1 MKLEKKLKIII
12 TVVLIISIL
21 GLNRIFTGTTK
32 NKTVETIVEKVYPVK
47 VNRIS
52 REENIERIRYIGILQ
67 PEIIRKKT
75 FNTIGEIEKIYVEEG
90 QKIKIGDKLVKL
102 NTDEVDKDLNSQR
115 QIMLEAKAKK
125 DKAYKETEAARI
137 EYESLS
143 AEPNQEEIDM
153 AKALLESSKLQHEEV
168 KAEHEQAKIDYD
180 NGIIADEEFNQ
191 KTVALLEAEVKYRQA
206 QISYELVN
214 SKELTSQAEIAAVK
228 YQASQ
233 AQYEAANA
241 NYKAQKIIY
250 EQAQDMVENSIMN
263 ADLNGFVIQI
273 LSNPGEIV
281 TPISPVIVLGSGKTI
296 VTIGVSQDDIRKI
309 QYGTKVIIKISESEF
324 SGEITKIAKVPD
336 AKSRTYEANISFS
349 QDDFEFFIGETVAV
363 EINVGEKEGIWIP
376 INVVM
381 NDGEDYVYIVEDER
395 VEKKTIILKNID
407 NDYVLIEGIYEG
419 NLLITEGMTSLKPGY
434 KVNVTNDIEA
444 VNKKNSE
451 GDDMSGGECIE

>member
-1 MKLEKKLKIII
+1 MKLDNKVKIVI
-12 TVVLIISIL
+12 TVALIISIL

-32 NKTVETIVEKVYPVK
+32 DKTVETIVEKVYPVK

-52 REENIERIRYIGILQ
+52 KEQNAERIRYIGILQ

-102 NTDEVDKDLNSQR
+102 NTDEVEKDSNSQR

-125 DKAYKETEAARI
+125 DKDYKEMEAARI
-137 EYESLS
+137 EYESAS
-143 AEPNQEEIDM
+143 AEANQEEKDIS
-153 AKALLESSKLQHEEV
+153 KALLESSKLQYE
-168 KAEHEQAKIDYD
+168 KAKSEYEQAQIDYD
-180 NGIIADEEFNQ
+180 NEIIADEEFNQ

-206 QISYELVN
+206 QLSYELLN

-228 YQASQ
+228 YQATQ
-233 AQYEAANA
+233 AQHEAADA

-250 EQAQDMVENSIMN
+250 DQAQDMVENSIMC

-273 LSNPGEIV
+273 LSSKGEIV
-281 TPISPVIVLGSGKTI
+281 TPLMPVLVIGSGKTI
-296 VTIGVSQDDIRKI
+296 VTIGVSQEDIRKI
-309 QYGTKVIIKISESEF
+309 EYGTKVAIKIGESKF

-336 AKSRTYEANISFS
+336 AESRTYETNISFA
-349 QDDFEFFIGETVAV
+349 QDNLEFFIGETAAV

-395 VEKKTIILKNID
+395 VVKKTITLQNID
-407 NDYVLIEGIYEG
+407 NDYVLVEGIYEG
-419 NLLITEGMTSLKPGY
+419 NLLITEGMTSLKPGC
-434 KVNVTNDIEA
+434 KVNVTGETM
-444 VNKKNSE
+444 V
-451 GDDMSGGECIE
+451 GGECIE